1 MSSFSR
7 ELSKINPDPS
17 GRRWVFVAYDQLSE
31 RIGPLATAPAQEL
44 GIVLVESRWK
54 GQRRSYH
61 KQKLALVL
69 ANLRHF
75 ALEQARRGVAVRH
88 VAGEGSHGEVLEPV
102 ARELGPLLVMEPAE
116 RELRMDLAPL
126 VEQGLLEVVPHDG
139 WLTTENDFREGAGEA
154 PPWRMDAFYRRIRRQ
169 TGILMEGESPVG
181 GKYSFDVDNRESWD
195 GDPSAAVEPTFP
207 MDPIKEEVLELVRTA
222 FADHPGKLRPHHLPA
237 TAEDAAAMWSW
248 ARSECLPTFGP
259 YEDAMST
266 RSRTLFHTRI
276 SALLNLHR
284 LLPRD
289 VVEGASELDI
299 PLAGKEGFVRQIL
312 GWREFVRHVHRATDG
327 FRELAEGFGGNADDG
342 QAASD
347 ARSGNEDGGGRSGR
361 EGGGGDAAPESWR
374 GPQGASPSFL
384 GVRNPLPEA
393 WWGLPSGMTCLDEVV
408 QGVWEEAYGHHITR
422 LMVLSNLATL
432 LDVSP
437 RELTDWFWV
446 AYGDAYDWVVEP
458 NVLGM
463 GTFAAGP
470 LMTTKPY
477 VSGTPY
483 IRKMSD
489 FCQACPLD
497 PESTCP
503 WSDLYWAFLAR
514 HEGTLD
520 GIRRMNLPLS
530 SVRRR
535 SEEKRGADARVFR
548 EVLGALDRGQRVTAE
563 LVEGARNGSGK
574 G

>member
-1 MSSFSR
+1 MSTFSR

-31 RIGPLATAPAQEL
+31 RIGPLARTPARDL
-44 GIVLVESRWK
+44 GIVLVESLWK
-54 GQRRSYH
+54 GRRRSYH
-61 KQKLALVL
+61 KQKLALIL

-75 ALEQARRGVAVRH
+75 ALEQGRRGVAVRH
-88 VAGEGSHGEVLEPV
+88 VTGEGSFGELLEPLT
-102 ARELGPLLVMEPAE
+102 RELGPLVCMEPAE

-126 VEQGLLEVVPHDG
+126 VARGLLDVVPHEG
-139 WLTTENDFREGAGEA
+139 WLTTEEDFTEGAGHA
-154 PPWRMDAFYRRIRRQ
+154 PPWRMDPFYRRVRKR
-169 TGILMEGESPVG
+169 TGILMDGSSPVG
-181 GKYSFDVDNRESWD
+181 GKYSFDAENRESWN
-195 GDPSAAVEPTFP
+195 GDPAAAQEPSFP
-207 MDPIKEEVLELVRTA
+207 LDPIKEEVLELVRTS
-222 FADHPGKLRPHHLPA
+222 FAGHPGRLRPHHLPA

-276 SALLNLHR
+276 SALMNLHR

-289 VVEGASELDI
+289 VLEDAAALEI
-299 PLAGKEGFVRQIL
+299 PLAGKEGFVRQVL

-327 FRELAEGFGGNADDG
+327 FRQLPEGYG
-342 QAASD
+342 AATGS
-347 ARSGNEDGGGRSGR
+347 GGRPPAQGARVGLDDKDR
-361 EGGGGDAAPESWR
+361 EAKGDHRTSAGSWS

-384 GVRNPLPEA
+384 AAANPLPEA
-393 WWGLPSGMTCLDEVV
+393 WWGTPSGMICLDEVV
-408 QGVWEEAYGHHITR
+408 EGVWEEAYGHHITR

-446 AYGDAYDWVVEP
+446 AYSDAYDWVVEP

-489 FCQACPLD
+489 YCEACPLD
-497 PESTCP
+497 PERTCP

-514 HEGTLD
+514 HEGRLN
-520 GIRRMNLPLS
+520 GIRRMSLPLS

-535 SEEKRGADARVFR
+535 PRKKKDADARVFR
-548 EVLGALDRGQRVTAE
+548 EVSGALKRGERITPEMVT
-563 LVEGARNGSGK
+563 GARNQPGEG
-574 G
+574 

>member
-1 MSSFSR
+1 MSAFSR

-17 GRRWVFVAYDQLSE
+17 GRRWVFVPYDQLSE
-31 RIGPLATAPAQEL
+31 RIGPLARTPGRDL

-54 GQRRSYH
+54 GRRRSYH

-88 VAGEGSHGEVLEPV
+88 VAGEGSFGELLEPLT
-102 ARELGPLLVMEPAE
+102 RELGPLVCMEPAE

-126 VEQGLLEVVPHDG
+126 VTQGLLDVVPHEG
-139 WLTTENDFREGAGEA
+139 WLTTEEDFREGAGRA
-154 PPWRMDAFYRRIRRQ
+154 PPWRMDAFYRRVRKR
-169 TGILMEGESPVG
+169 TGILMDGSSPVG
-181 GKYSFDVDNRESWD
+181 GKYSFDAENRERWD
-195 GDPSAAVEPTFP
+195 GDPPAAQEPTFP
-207 MDPIKEEVLELVRTA
+207 LDPIKEEVLELVRTSFVA
-222 FADHPGKLRPHHLPA
+222 HPGTLRPHHLPA

-259 YEDAMST
+259 FEDAMST

-289 VVEGASELDI
+289 VLEDAVALET
-299 PLAGKEGFVRQIL
+299 PLAGKEGFIRQVL
-312 GWREFVRHVHRATDG
+312 GWREFVRHLHRTTDG
-327 FRELAEGFGGNADDG
+327 FRELPEGYGAEAEPEGRQPTVDVRAVVDDG
-342 QAASD
+342 DGEPAA
-347 ARSGNEDGGGRSGR
+347 ARSPSRSW
-361 EGGGGDAAPESWR
+361 S

-384 GVRNPLPEA
+384 GAANPLPEA
-393 WWGLPSGMTCLDEVV
+393 WWGRPSGMNCLDEVV
-408 QGVWEEAYGHHITR
+408 EGVWEEAYGHHITR

-446 AYGDAYDWVVEP
+446 AYSDAYDWVVEP

-463 GTFAAGP
+463 GTFASGP

-489 FCQACPLD
+489 YCQACPLD
-497 PESTCP
+497 PERTCP

-514 HEGTLD
+514 HEDRLD
-520 GIRRMNLPLS
+520 GVRRMSLPLS
-530 SVRRR
+530 SLRRR
-535 SEEKRGADARVFR
+535 SKEKRGADARVFR
-548 EVLGALDRGQRVTAE
+548 EVSRALGRGDRITPE
-563 LVEGARNGSGK
+563 LVIGARNGNEEG
-574 G
+574 